1 MNPKLLVG
9 LLFIVTFAVSF
20 IIYLLVVNIITPHI
34 DLSSTTKS
42 SIEVGPELNEDT
54 FNKRREVT
62 AVQELQE
69 KAMQDSGTYETDI
82 SSMLKDS
89 SGNYIPGDQ
98 AGDSDE
104 NLPGVLDNDNP
115 EKISVPGEESG
126 RVSTTTTTN
135 SVEDSSNNTNNSNS
149 SVSATGVVNDLGTPV
164 LDNFTPDNKV
174 NTASDNQ
181 GGSNKSVSRV
191 VVGSYSSIDEA
202 KKAYDNMVK
211 TDIDVAPIIK
221 EIDGNYT
228 LQVGAFT
235 DKQKAQNMADKL
247 KDKNYSATIKSE

>member
-20 IIYLLVVNIITPHI
+20 IIYLLLVNIITPHI

-82 SSMLKDS
+82 STMLKDS
-89 SGNYIPGDQ
+89 SGNYIPMDE

-104 NLPGVLDNDNP
+104 NLPGVLDNNP
-115 EKISVPGEESG
+115 EKISVPGDESV
-126 RVSTTTTTN
+126 RVSTTITTN

-149 SVSATGVVNDLGTPV
+149 SVSATGAVNDLGTPI

-174 NTASDNQ
+174 NTASNNQ
-181 GGSNKSVSRV
+181 GNSSQSVSRV